1 MVAKPVY
8 ELTAPFSIF
17 ALPSMYIVPFT
28 VSTLFTASQVR
39 SPPTVWQLYEAAGV
53 RSTTDGML
61 LFRFVRST
69 FGSTP

>member
-17 ALPSMYIVPFT
+17 TLPSMYMVPFT
-28 VSTLFTASQVR
+28 VSILLTASHVR

-61 LFRFVRST
+61 LFLFVRST
-69 FGSTP
+69 LGSTP